1 MPIFKNDSELNDFL
15 DFLADLSLN
24 GETFEICL
32 CALKLQ
38 TSLKQFYGDFL
49 I

>member
-1 MPIFKNDSELNDFL
+1 MKMTFVTDAELVEFL

-32 CALKLQ
+32 YALKLQ
-38 TSLKQFYGDFL
+38 TSLKSAYGL
-49 I
+49 

>member
-1 MPIFKNDSELNDFL
+1 MPVFKNDTDLAEFL

-32 CALKLQ
+32 SALKLQ
-38 TSLKQFYGDFL
+38 TALKESYGENL
-49 I
+49 L